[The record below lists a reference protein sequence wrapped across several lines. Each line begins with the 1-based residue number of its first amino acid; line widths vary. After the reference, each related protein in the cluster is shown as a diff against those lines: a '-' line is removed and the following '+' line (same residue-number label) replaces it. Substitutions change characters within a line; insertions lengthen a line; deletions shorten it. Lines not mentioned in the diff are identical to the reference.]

1 MRWKLVRRGLS
12 ISAPRVIVRSALPW
26 PLRWLALALV
36 LCLCAALALWAFE
49 RGRDL
54 AGLDPAG
61 RADVGPLRAELAA
74 LRIERNQAQGLA
86 DAAESLLK
94 AERTTQERLAAQVRQ
109 LETENLDL
117 KNDLGFF
124 ERLLPA
130 DGREGLVVRGLQAE
144 VVGTGQLRLQLLVM
158 QQGRPAGDFR
168 GRYDVTLRGEVDGH
182 GWSLTPPGGGRVL
195 QFRQYQRVDGL
206 LEFPVAARV
215 QGVQVR
221 VVDAQGAVRA
231 TQEIRL

>member
-1 MRWKLVRRGLS
+1 MRWKLVRRRLS
-12 ISAPRVIVRSALPW
+12 ISAPRVIVRNALPW
-26 PLRWLALALV
+26 PLRWAALALLLG
-36 LCLCAALALWAFE
+36 LCVALALWAFE

-54 AGLDPAG
+54 AGLEPAG
-61 RADVGPLRAELAA
+61 RADVYRLRAELAA
-74 LRIERNQAQGLA
+74 LRIERNQAQGVA

-130 DGREGLVVRGLQAE
+130 DGREGLVVRGLQA
-144 VVGTGQLRLQLLVM
+144 QLLVM

-182 GWSLTPPGGGRVL
+182 GWSHTLPGGGRVL

-206 LEFPVAARV
+206 LEFPAAARL
-215 QGVQVR
+215 QDVQVR

-231 TQEIRL
+231 TQEIGL

>member
-1 MRWKLVRRGLS
+1 MRWNLVRRRLS

-26 PLRWLALALV
+26 PLRWAAMALV
-36 LCLCAALALWAFE
+36 LGLSAALALWAFE
-49 RGRDL
+49 RGRGL
-54 AGLDPAG
+54 AGLDPGHAEL
-61 RADVGPLRAELAA
+61 APLRAELAA
-74 LRIERNQAQGLA
+74 LRLERNRSQAVA

-109 LETENLDL
+109 LEAENLDL

-130 DGREGLVVRGLQAE
+130 DGREGLAVRGLQAE
-144 VVGTGQLRLQLLVM
+144 LVGDGRLRLQLLVM

-168 GRYDVTLRGEVDGH
+168 GRYDVTLRGEVDGRS
-182 GWSLTPPGGGRVL
+182 WSQTLPGNGRVL
-195 QFRQYQRVDGL
+195 QFRQYQRVEGL
-206 LEFPVAARV
+206 LEFPPAAHV

-231 TQEIRL
+231 TQDLRL

>member
-1 MRWKLVRRGLS
+1 MRWKLVRRRLS

-26 PLRWLALALV
+26 PLRWAALSLG
-36 LCLCAALALWAFE
+36 LGLCAALALWTFE

-54 AGLDPAG
+54 AGLEPASHG
-61 RADVGPLRAELAA
+61 DVAQLRAELAA
-74 LRIERNQAQGLA
+74 LRLERNQAQGLA

-109 LETENLDL
+109 LEAENLEL

-130 DGREGLVVRGLQAE
+130 DGREGLMVRGLQAE
-144 VVGTGQLRLQLLVM
+144 VVGAGRLRLQLLVM
-158 QQGRPAGDFR
+158 QQGRPTGDFR
-168 GRYDVTLRGEVDGH
+168 GRYDVTLRGEVDGR
-182 GWSLTPPGGGRVL
+182 GWSYTLPGDSRVL
-195 QFRQYQRVDGL
+195 QFRQYQRVEGL
-206 LEFPVAARV
+206 LEFPATAQV

>member
-1 MRWKLVRRGLS
+1 MRWKLVRRRLS

-26 PLRWLALALV
+26 PLRWALLALMLG
-36 LCLCAALALWAFE
+36 LCSALALWAFE
-49 RGRDL
+49 RGGDL
-54 AGLDPAG
+54 AGIGLAG
-61 RADVGPLRAELAA
+61 PVDVAQLRAELAA
-74 LRIERNQAQGLA
+74 LRVERNQAQGLA

-94 AERTTQERLAAQVRQ
+94 AERTTQERLAAQVRE
-109 LETENLDL
+109 LETENLGL

-130 DGREGLVVRGLQAE
+130 DGREGLAVRGLQAE
-144 VVGTGQLRLQLLVM
+144 VVGAGQLRLQLLVM
-158 QQGRPAGDFR
+158 QQGRPNGDFR

-182 GWSLTPPGGGRVL
+182 GWSHSVPGGGRVL

-206 LEFPVAARV
+206 LEFPATARV

-231 TQEIRL
+231 TQEIGL